1 MKLWQW
7 NTFFIVWTC
16 FKWFWLWIAFKCWS
30 CIWRKRFWYPGV
42 LHCVR
47 KFPYFSGI
55 LNICLENYNIPYN
68 NSLRYLSESYNSYE
82 CKLLVILYLW
92 HSSRGGEITLS
103 PTSEVRKRPGLEKI
117 QDNNNKKKSGA
128 VPPWM
133 ILELCTSDLWEK
145 YHFLGVG
152 RKKSNATFIGAV
164 TGFWIVPQEAAFLY
178 EILLL
183 EGYNIV
189 TLRYFHLWL
198 PQTVF
203 ITGFR
208 SNAWTSGLVAV
219 LTWITVL
226 NQSKHGLVCIHW
238 KVPFSKAQVNKVS
251 LRSIGIHP

>member
-1 MKLWQW
+1 MGEKSPSHQLLRWGKDQ
-7 NTFFIVWTC
+7 V
-16 FKWFWLWIAFKCWS
+16 L
-30 CIWRKRFWYPGV
+30 KRF
-42 LHCVR
+42 
-47 KFPYFSGI
+47 K
-55 LNICLENYNIPYN
+55 
-68 NSLRYLSESYNSYE
+68 
-82 CKLLVILYLW
+82 
-92 HSSRGGEITLS
+92 IT
-103 PTSEVRKRPGLEKI
+103 TTTKR
-117 QDNNNKKKSGA
+117 SGA

-164 TGFWIVPQEAAFLY
+164 TGFWIVPQEATFLY

-183 EGYNIV
+183 ERYNIV

-226 NQSKHGLVCIHW
+226 NQSKHGLVCIFTVW
-238 KVPFSKAQVNKVS
+238 KVPFSKAQVNKAS

>member
-7 NTFFIVWTC
+7 STFFIVWTC

-117 QDNNNKKKSGA
+117 QDNNNNKKKWSSASMNDSGT
-128 VPPWM
+128 V
-133 ILELCTSDLWEK
+133 
-145 YHFLGVG
+145 
-152 RKKSNATFIGAV
+152 
-164 TGFWIVPQEAAFLY
+164 
-178 EILLL
+178 
-183 EGYNIV
+183 
-189 TLRYFHLWL
+189 HLWS
-198 PQTVF
+198 V
-203 ITGFR
+203 R
-208 SNAWTSGLVAV
+208 E
-219 LTWITVL
+219 
-226 NQSKHGLVCIHW
+226 
-238 KVPFSKAQVNKVS
+238 VS
-251 LRSIGIHP
+251 LSGSRQEEEQCHVYRSCYRILDCSTGSCFPLWNITSWRVQYCHS